1 VAAARAGDGG
11 SVVGLDLN
19 EAMLTVARRLR
30 PDLEWRQGDASELP
44 FPDGSFDVVTC
55 QAALMFVPDPGRA
68 LREMARVVVPDGTIG
83 VQVWDRR
90 ADQPAYDPF
99 IDVVEGHAGPDAV
112 SLLNAYFVH
121 GDRSRLADLFRAAGL
136 VVTDTRTESSTMR
149 FASVDELV
157 AIEVQ
162 STPLGERLSDDVV
175 RAIIEDARVSLQ
187 AFATEDGALDVP
199 LQGHIVIA
207 HPA

>member
-1 VAAARAGDGG
+1 VVAA
-11 SVVGLDLN
+11 
-19 EAMLTVARRLR
+19 
-30 PDLEWRQGDASELP
+30 
-44 FPDGSFDVVTC
+44 
-55 QAALMFVPDPGRA
+55 
-68 LREMARVVVPDGTIG
+68 DGTIG

-112 SLLNAYFVH
+112 GLLNAYFVH
-121 GDRSRLADLFRAAGL
+121 GDRSRLADRFRAAGL
-136 VVTDTRTESSTMR
+136 VLTDTRTESSTMR

-162 STPLGERLSDDVV
+162 STPLGERLSDDIV
-175 RAIIEDARVSLQ
+175 RAIVEDARVALR

-199 LQGHIVIA
+199 MQGHIVIA